1 MYFDIRF
8 EWLDKSIIAITPCL
22 FFDIEIP
29 IALSVNITWLVF
41 VISIGFFTTD
51 EEDFDDTD
59 EEGSD
64 DSDGY
69 V

>member
-1 MYFDIRF
+1 
-8 EWLDKSIIAITPCL
+8 
-22 FFDIEIP
+22 
-29 IALSVNITWLVF
+29 VNVTWLVF

-59 EEGSD
+59 
-64 DSDGY
+64 GY